1 MSRNS
6 NGVQGVAGSNP
17 AVPILPPARGTAANR
32 SAGLSPAAL
41 ASLEPCGQIPPSRFC
56 IAWRRYY
63 SCRFRIAYSATA
75 PKTAP
80 MAAPVRVL
88 RVVGH
93 GTPLSQCI
101 RTLAQPI
108 APPTIAPMV
117 APVTPCGRPELDADF
132 KCAPTIGTA
141 ENPSR
146 ARNGS
151 PLGATSEICRPA
163 TSGRTLSFLK
173 RV

>member
-1 MSRNS
+1 LLRSSLLVKSRRPDFVLL
-6 NGVQGVAGSNP
+6 GAGN
-17 AVPILPPARGTAANR
+17 
-32 SAGLSPAAL
+32 
-41 ASLEPCGQIPPSRFC
+41 
-56 IAWRRYY
+56 Y
-63 SCRFRIAYSATA
+63 SCRFRVTYSTTA

-88 RVVGH
+88 RAVGH

-117 APVTPCGRPELDADF
+117 APVTPCARPVLEADF

-146 ARNGS
+146 AGIGS
-151 PLGATSEICRPA
+151 PLGATSEIVRPA
-163 TSGRTLSFLK
+163 TSDRTLSCPK